1 MNLHQIPI
9 FLCGLTPLCR
19 GTEAIAF
26 EGASQGFLVAVVDED
41 VLRQQLHSLTE
52 GNGKTCVEIIV
63 LWKFILTY
71 LNFDQSSCFR

>member
-1 MNLHQIPI
+1 
-9 FLCGLTPLCR
+9 
-19 GTEAIAF
+19 
-26 EGASQGFLVAVVDED
+26 

-52 GNGKTCVEIIV
+52 GNGKKCVEIIV